1 MDNLQ
6 WFKFSFSNWRMGKIQ
21 RCSEVTQARFI
32 NLCCLYWSKECTLSY
47 EDAEIEI
54 EKEHLDILIR
64 KKIVLKS
71 DDFINISFLDEQ
83 FSEIEEK
90 SNNRS
95 LSGVIGNLKRWH
107 KPIYKRYENKEI
119 TLDEAIRLS
128 KSVATQSLPDS
139 NPIATQSQSIA
150 DKNRGEEIR
159 KEKKQSIDWGI
170 LIEYIN
176 EKTGRRFQLINDK
189 LKSKYRARLK
199 EGYTKDNI
207 RFAIDNAI
215 KVQTHIDNGFQYL
228 TPEFFSRSDTLD
240 KYGMERK
247 ETGKDKRVLAMEEQI
262 RKYGKSE

>member
-1 MDNLQ
+1 MAKELPY
-6 WFKFSFSNWRMGKIQ
+6 FKFEPAEWQNGSIQMCSPESKMLFIDICCNYWQRLGDVPYAFALHAVCKGNEKALQELKQAGVIHVKDDKI
-21 RCSEVTQARFI
+21 S
-32 NLCCLYWSKECTLSY
+32 
-47 EDAEIEI
+47 
-54 EKEHLDILIR
+54 
-64 KKIVLKS
+64 IV
-71 DDFINISFLDEQ
+71 FLDEQ
-83 FSEIEEK
+83 LEERISISDK
-90 SNNRS
+90 ARESARR
-95 LSGVIGNLKRWH
+95 RW
-107 KPIYKRYENKEI
+107 
-119 TLDEAIRLS
+119 DS
-128 KSVATQSLPDS
+128 KKNDANALQTQSKG
-139 NPIATQSQSIA
+139 NA
-150 DKNRGEEIR
+150 KR
-159 KEKKQSIDWGI
+159 KEKKRKEDKQSIDWGI
-170 LIEYIN
+170 LIQYLN